1 MIKDIDENIDIINHS
16 VEWAD
21 KYNQDSFPRS
31 EMKTLRRELR
41 KYRSSLS
48 ERCSAAAYGESQV
61 GKSYL
66 ISSLLSSPEQ
76 PFVITNAGKE
86 YSFIDDI
93 NPSGGQTAK
102 TESTGVITRF
112 TMSQKERNKPGLV
125 RIKTLSVV
133 DIVLMLADSY
143 YNDVDID
150 PDRVIGINKE
160 LDSLSLVW
168 NNAEKQQQYISED
181 DILDIRDYM
190 HDVIGNNSSSVTQ
203 SDFFKRVGQKIQF
216 IPSEKWGDV
225 FSLLWNKNEGLTK
238 LFCLLINEYKK
249 FGFRTDIYVPFSAV
263 LREKGSLLDVSWLN
277 RTCGE
282 VADSLSESPLVESD
296 TEIYDSEGT
305 LLLSAFGKSY
315 LSALIAE
322 ITFYVPENLATE
334 REFLQKIDLLDFP
347 GARSREKI
355 GENDVSLCLPKLLRR
370 GKVAYLF
377 NKYSRSLMI
386 SALLFCHHNDQ
397 KTVREL
403 GENIGNW
410 INTYIGDSPEKRAEE
425 LTKTNGISPFFF
437 IATKFNEDLVRIK
450 TDKPDTVELLTN
462 HWKRFSAVIPELVDP
477 ASWLEKWTS
486 SNGQTSAFKNIYLL
500 RDFYWSCKKGLFEGY
515 KDGLEKHEETAL
527 CVDSD
532 YPRYMDDLKS
542 SFFSND
548 FVKSHFA
555 NLENAWKSVTLPNND
570 GSKVIIENLN
580 SIAGVL
586 DDARNQKSLV
596 ALREIKK
603 NLKSKLFQF
612 FEPEDQVAKNERVRT
627 ISGDMRSFSISVTEN
642 PAAFGNVIDSLMVNS
657 EDFRS
662 VVYDILVRHTETPHD
677 YSEVNTLRV
686 LADINIKD
694 SEETNI
700 QRLCNYFR
708 CQDRDELNARLK
720 AKDISLNDILSDNTE
735 RPTTEAEL
743 VACRLFDCWALH
755 LANQES
761 CLQDVLHPQQL
772 VFMLT
777 ALFKKL
783 NVIQLVKEKVNHY
796 IKLFANQQESRD
808 NNLPNMIADY
818 AALTFNNFVSNVGV
832 TYLSDSDILDV
843 KQKAETCGLCVDDF
857 TNLKQ
862 EREPQSLA
870 DALAAQEKSSEL
882 VKENKID
889 KDVLQQLPWWNNY
902 MRWINLLDIG
912 LLFTSDISHC
922 DPKANADL
930 KVLLDECDP
939 LYA

>member
-282 VADSLSESPLVESD
+282 
-296 TEIYDSEGT
+296 
-305 LLLSAFGKSY
+305 
-315 LSALIAE
+315 
-322 ITFYVPENLATE
+322 
-334 REFLQKIDLLDFP
+334 
-347 GARSREKI
+347 EKI
-355 GENDVSLCLPKLLRR
+355 
-370 GKVAYLF
+370 
-377 NKYSRSLMI
+377 
-386 SALLFCHHNDQ
+386 
-397 KTVREL
+397 
-403 GENIGNW
+403 
-410 INTYIGDSPEKRAEE
+410 
-425 LTKTNGISPFFF
+425 
-437 IATKFNEDLVRIK
+437 
-450 TDKPDTVELLTN
+450 
-462 HWKRFSAVIPELVDP
+462 
-477 ASWLEKWTS
+477 
-486 SNGQTSAFKNIYLL
+486 KN
-500 RDFYWSCKKGLFEGY
+500 
-515 KDGLEKHEETAL
+515 
-527 CVDSD
+527 
-532 YPRYMDDLKS
+532 
-542 SFFSND
+542 
-548 FVKSHFA
+548 
-555 NLENAWKSVTLPNND
+555 
-570 GSKVIIENLN
+570 
-580 SIAGVL
+580 
-586 DDARNQKSLV
+586 
-596 ALREIKK
+596 
-603 NLKSKLFQF
+603 
-612 FEPEDQVAKNERVRT
+612 
-627 ISGDMRSFSISVTEN
+627 
-642 PAAFGNVIDSLMVNS
+642 
-657 EDFRS
+657 
-662 VVYDILVRHTETPHD
+662 
-677 YSEVNTLRV
+677 
-686 LADINIKD
+686 
-694 SEETNI
+694 
-700 QRLCNYFR
+700 
-708 CQDRDELNARLK
+708 
-720 AKDISLNDILSDNTE
+720 
-735 RPTTEAEL
+735 
-743 VACRLFDCWALH
+743 
-755 LANQES
+755 
-761 CLQDVLHPQQL
+761 
-772 VFMLT
+772 
-777 ALFKKL
+777 
-783 NVIQLVKEKVNHY
+783 
-796 IKLFANQQESRD
+796 
-808 NNLPNMIADY
+808 
-818 AALTFNNFVSNVGV
+818 
-832 TYLSDSDILDV
+832 
-843 KQKAETCGLCVDDF
+843 
-857 TNLKQ
+857 
-862 EREPQSLA
+862 
-870 DALAAQEKSSEL
+870 
-882 VKENKID
+882 
-889 KDVLQQLPWWNNY
+889 
-902 MRWINLLDIG
+902 
-912 LLFTSDISHC
+912 
-922 DPKANADL
+922 
-930 KVLLDECDP
+930 
-939 LYA
+939 